1 MGSSPNKLRTFLIR
15 LAWTREWL
23 QAEERNMA
31 MQRFPLEAA
40 EAVTAEAV
48 AAAAV
53 AGEAPFR
60 A

>member
-1 MGSSPNKLRTFLIR
+1 
-15 LAWTREWL
+15 L